1 MPRSGV
7 LRSESSRLS
16 RARFVVQV
24 LEAGLNMIRKE
35 EKRYEK
41 QYTNTHREHPVE
53 HGAPCRPCACRRTGG
68 RDTEGHWAESAIER
82 WSG

>member
-1 MPRSGV
+1 
-7 LRSESSRLS
+7 
-16 RARFVVQV
+16 
-24 LEAGLNMIRKE
+24 MIRKE

-82 WSG
+82 WSGYGVVEGRGDGTFAPEAELSRAEMAQV